1 MTQRHS
7 PHPGRCGHHQR
18 GAAILLAMLIVT
30 LVATLSAAALWQQW
44 RGVEIETA
52 ERERLQSAWILQGA
66 LDWARLILRED
77 ARAGSTDHLAEP
89 WAVPLQEA
97 RLSTFLASTQ
107 GATDTTEPMHN
118 VFLSGGITD
127 LQSRLNVAN
136 LVQGGQPQATSV
148 QIFARLFSALDLPEA
163 ELLGLIDQLQQAQ
176 LALVAQQ
183 TQPGDVKKTTSAAS
197 ATSSGNSSQT
207 APLLPATLSQ
217 LAWLGLS
224 PRTLTLLQPYVTVLP
239 QRTLV
244 NINTASALVLHA
256 SMPKLSLADAQ
267 KLVTARAQNHFRTL
281 SDATKVLNNPDQ
293 VLNESLH
300 SVNSSYFEV
309 QAALRVDQR
318 QVFERAVVQRD
329 GLQVNTLE
337 RTRFAGSASVQ

>member
-1 MTQRHS
+1 MTVFVQKRTGLHRQ
-7 PHPGRCGHHQR
+7 H

-30 LVATLSAAALWQQW
+30 LVATLSATALWQQW
-44 RGVEIETA
+44 RGVEVETA

-89 WAVPLQEA
+89 WAVPLKEA

-107 GATDTTEPMHN
+107 GATDTTEPMQN

-127 LQSRLNVAN
+127 LQSRLNVVN
-136 LVQGGQPQATSV
+136 LVQGGQPQAASV
-148 QIFARLFSALDLPEA
+148 QAFARLFNALGLPEA
-163 ELLGLIDQLQQAQ
+163 ELLGLVDQLQQAQ

-183 TQPGDVKKTTSAAS
+183 PPPGDIKKTTG
-197 ATSSGNSSQT
+197 ATSVTPSTHSGQT
-207 APLLPATLSQ
+207 APLLPATFSQ

-224 PRTLTLLQPYVTVLP
+224 PHTLSLLQPYVTVLP
-239 QRTLV
+239 QHTLV

-256 SMPKLSLADAQ
+256 SVPSLSLADAQ
-267 KLVTARAQNHFRTL
+267 KLVTARAQSHFRTL

-293 VLNESLH
+293 VLNESMH

-309 QAALRVDQR
+309 QAALRVGQR

-337 RTRFAGSASVQ
+337 RMRFAGSASVQ